1 MREVYIIHGARTPFT
16 RFGGS
21 FSELSATE
29 MGAHTAKAALER
41 AKVSPEMID
50 HVVYGNVIHTS
61 TNAAYLSRHIALKAG
76 VPKEVPA
83 LTLNR
88 LCGSGMQAVISG
100 MHMIQVGEAEL
111 VLAGGAENMSQS
123 PYSNFQERFSKRK
136 MGDVRYSDMLQATLY
151 DEYIGC
157 GMGVTAENLASAYTI
172 SQKEQDEYTVRSHV
186 RASEAQRTGV
196 FAEEIVSIELK
207 KRNKTQI
214 IKEDEHIRP
223 DINLN
228 DLTQLKP
235 VFKVDGTV
243 TAANS
248 SGINDG
254 ASSLIIASKE
264 AVVKYGLKPLVKIV
278 STSTVGVDP
287 AKMGIGP
294 VPAIKEALRR
304 ANVSLEEMDRIEVN
318 EAFASQVLAVGK
330 ALNLDLDKTNV
341 YGGAIALGHP
351 VGASGARLLLSSAL
365 ELNRYDLNYAVASL
379 CIGGGQGIA
388 TVIQR
393 VEEDSLRLS

>member
-21 FSELSATE
+21 FSEFSATE
-29 MGAHTAKAALER
+29 MGAQTARAALER
-41 AKVSPEMID
+41 AKVNPELID

-61 TNAAYLSRHIALKAG
+61 TNAAYLSRHIALKVG

-100 MHMIQVGEAEL
+100 MQMIQVGEAEL
-111 VLAGGAENMSQS
+111 VLAGGSENMSQS

-136 MGDVRYSDMLQATLY
+136 MGDVKYQDMLQATLY

-157 GMGVTAENLASAYTI
+157 GMGVTAENLASDYQI
-172 SQKEQDEYTVRSHV
+172 SQEEQDAYAVRSHT
-186 RASEAQRTGV
+186 RASEAQRNGV
-196 FAEEIVSIELK
+196 FAEEIVPIELT
-207 KRNKTQI
+207 KRNKTQV
-214 IKEDEHIRP
+214 IKEDEHIRS
-223 DINLN
+223 DINLE
-228 DLTQLKP
+228 DLAQLKA
-235 VFKVDGTV
+235 VFKTDGTV

-264 AVVKYGLKPLVKIV
+264 AVLKYGLKPLAKIV

-287 AKMGIGP
+287 ERMGIGP
-294 VPAIKEALRR
+294 VPAIQAALKR
-304 ANVSLEEMDRIEVN
+304 ANLSLEEMDRIEVN
-318 EAFASQVLAVGK
+318 EAFALQVLAVK
-330 ALNLDLDKTNV
+330 QALNLDLDKTNV
-341 YGGAIALGHP
+341 HGGAIALGHP

-365 ELNRYDLNYAVASL
+365 ELNRHHLNYAVASL

-393 VEEDSLRLS
+393 VEEGSL

>member
-1 MREVYIIHGARTPFT
+1 MREVYIIHGARTAFT

-21 FSELSATE
+21 FNELSATE
-29 MGAHTAKAALER
+29 MGVHTARAALER
-41 AKVSPEMID
+41 SSLDPDMID

-61 TNAAYLSRHIALKAG
+61 TNAAYLSRHIALETG
-76 VPKEVPA
+76 IPKEVPA

-88 LCGSGMQAVISG
+88 LCGSGMQAVVSG

-111 VLAGGAENMSQS
+111 VLAGGTENMSQS
-123 PYSNFQERFSKRK
+123 PYSNFKERFSKRK
-136 MGDVRYSDMLQATLY
+136 MGDVKYQDMLQATLY

-157 GMGVTAENLASAYTI
+157 GMGVTAENLASDYKI
-172 SQKEQDEYTVRSHV
+172 SQKEQDEYAVRSHI
-186 RASEAQRTGV
+186 RAGEAQRTGV
-196 FAEEIVSIELK
+196 FAEEIVPIEIK

-214 IKEDEHIRP
+214 IKEDEHIRS
-223 DINLN
+223 DINLGE
-228 DLTQLKP
+228 LTQLRP
-235 VFKVDGTV
+235 VFKKEGTV
-243 TAANS
+243 TAGNS

-254 ASSLIIASKE
+254 ASSLIIASRE
-264 AVVKYGLKPLVKIV
+264 AVIKYNLKPLAKIIA
-278 STSTVGVDP
+278 TSTVGVDP

-294 VPAIKEALRR
+294 VPAIKEVLRR
-304 ANVSLEEMDRIEVN
+304 ANLSIEEMDRIEVN

-330 ALNLDLDKTNV
+330 ALKLDLDKTNV

-351 VGASGARLLLSSAL
+351 VGASGARLLLSTAL
-365 ELNRYDLNYAVASL
+365 ELNRHDLNYAVASL

-393 VEEDSLRLS
+393 VEEGSL